1 MKLNY
6 EEFKEELIRRLE
18 EIYDG
23 EKEVML
29 NKVIKNNLGEVDALV
44 IRGNDNISPYF
55 YIQELYKGYMNS
67 ESDIS
72 EIVNIMVDKCNSV
85 YEEKKRFD
93 VQGIDEY
100 ENVKDKIVYR
110 IINTDMNTELLKET
124 PHIKW
129 LDLSIVFYILVKM
142 DENGTGS
149 VRITNSLMDTW
160 NVQIDDLSK
169 AAYENTQKLM
179 PAKIRSLMDIVSG
192 IVFDEGKDTY
202 TNIEQAWKN
211 NYNNGVPIV
220 ISNNY
225 GINGFST
232 VLYEGFLKKI
242 ADELGAKEFYILPSS
257 IHEGIIVYKGVG
269 RKDVSELKKMVKEV
283 NETVVERFERLS
295 DTVYLYNRET
305 DKVSIAS

>member
-18 EIYDG
+18 EIYNG

-29 NKVIKNNLGEVDALV
+29 NKVIKNNLGEVEALV
-44 IRGNDNISPYF
+44 IRGNDNISPNF

-93 VQGIDEY
+93 VQGIDVY

-192 IVFDEGKDTY
+192 IVFDEGKNTY

>member
-18 EIYDG
+18 EIYNG